1 MFRQSFTIFVLA
13 LNLLA
18 TTALA
23 GRRKTHEITV
33 AVMSINDFHS
43 GFVRD
48 DFKQVPGAPA
58 LLQTVDSLCKVYP
71 YHLVLASGDNFGGS
85 YFNAATGGVLMPM
98 LFDRLGI
105 TVSALGNHEFDEG
118 QQRLGRKWDDSP
130 CRPEK
135 FRLDYVCAN
144 VRTDDGLCPDFVR
157 PYAIRHIPI
166 GPKQSLKV
174 ALVGLITSSTA
185 IQASKSK
192 LRGVQFDGRYSDV
205 LDSLSRLSD
214 YAAEVP
220 TADLQILLTH
230 IGTSMDGDKAVW
242 DDADEA
248 HIRNLDDPMWDG
260 IFTAHLHEA
269 VEGRV
274 GKLEYPV
281 VQGSW
286 HGQCVSLIKYRI
298 NLKTRKIVGVETEL
312 CPVRPSDQLTPRAA
326 ALKATI
332 DSVLVCTKTP
342 GGTSIGERLTHTD
355 KTLIHS
361 RQNNTRQTLMGSLVC
376 QSYAECVRRA
386 YGLGDSAI
394 VVGVSHFGSIRAGFT
409 AGDISV
415 MDVGESLP
423 FANSIECFRLNGRQL
438 RNLLAFGLHNVR
450 FGRIQTSWL
459 DLETDSEGRIT
470 TITYVG
476 PDGQRHPIADDTPL
490 ILAADEYMTTGGDG
504 YSTSLF
510 PRDCVDKTHADQ
522 LPTTTDAFINYLRGR
537 KID

>member
-1 MFRQSFTIFVLA
+1 MSRQSILIFVLA
-13 LNLLA
+13 LAQLT

-85 YFNAATGGVLMPM
+85 YFNSATGGVLMPM

-118 QQRLGRKWDDSP
+118 QQRLAEKWADSP
-130 CRPEK
+130 CRPDG

-144 VRTDDGLCPDFVR
+144 VRTDDGRCPAFVQ

-166 GPKQSLKV
+166 SPKQSLKV

-192 LRGVQFDGRYSDV
+192 LQGVQFDGRYSEV
-205 LDSLSRLSD
+205 LDSLRHLPD

-220 TADLQILLTH
+220 SADLQILLTH

-242 DDADEA
+242 NDADEA
-248 HIRNLDDPMWDG
+248 HLHDLADPMWDG

-274 GKLEYPV
+274 GTQQYPV
-281 VQGSW
+281 VQGKW
-286 HGQCVSLIKYRI
+286 HGQCVSLFKYRI

-312 CPVRPSDQLTPRAA
+312 CPVKPSDRLTPRAA

-355 KTLIHS
+355 KPLIHS
-361 RQNNTRQTLMGSLVC
+361 RQNNTMQTLMGSLVC
-376 QSYAECVRRA
+376 RSYAECVRQA
-386 YGLGDSAI
+386 YGLSDTAI

-423 FANSIECFRLNGRQL
+423 FANHIECFRFNGRQL
-438 RNLLAFGLHNVR
+438 RALLDFGLHNLR

-459 DLETDSEGRIT
+459 EIETDSQGRLT
-470 TITYVG
+470 TITYTA
-476 PDGQRHPIADDTPL
+476 PDGSRQPIHDDTSL

-504 YSTSLF
+504 YATSLF
-510 PRDCVDKTHADQ
+510 PVECADKTHAHT

>member
-18 TTALA
+18 TTAWA
-23 GRRKTHEITV
+23 GRRKPREVTV

-48 DFKQVPGAPA
+48 DFKRVPGAPA
-58 LLQTVDSLCKVYP
+58 LLQTIDSLRQAYP

-85 YFNAATGGVLMPM
+85 YFNSATGGVLMPL

-118 QQRLGRKWDDSP
+118 QQRLGRKWADSP
-130 CRPEK
+130 CRPEN

-248 HIRNLDDPMWDG
+248 HIRDLDDPMWDG

-274 GKLEYPV
+274 GKLQYPV
-281 VQGSW
+281 VQGRW

-459 DLETDSEGRIT
+459 DLETDSEGRLT

-476 PDGQRHPIADDTPL
+476 PDGQRRPIADDTPL